1 MQTRQ
6 DLEKRVSALEA
17 EVARLRAGGGYRTVR
32 HRSAAEFGGLPL
44 LAIATG
50 PDPAK
55 GERRGHAR
63 GIVAIGDVATGV
75 LAIGG
80 VARGLVALGGVA
92 VGVVTFGGTS
102 LGALAAVG
110 GLAIGTVAVGG
121 GAVGWTALG
130 GGAVGTYACG
140 GGAFGEHV
148 VSATRQDAEAI
159 RHFEENGLGAVCGPG
174 PVRAR
179 RAS

>member
-1 MQTRQ
+1 MQGRQ
-6 DLEKRVSALEA
+6 EMERRIRELEA

-55 GERRGHAR
+55 GQRRGHAR

-75 LAIGG
+75 FAIGG

-92 VGVVTFGGTS
+92 VGIVSFGGTS
-102 LGALAAVG
+102 LGALAAAG

-121 GAVGWTALG
+121 GAAGWTALG

-148 VSATRQDAEAI
+148 VSATRQDPEAV
-159 RHFEENGLGAVCGPG
+159 RHFAEHGLGAVCGPG
-174 PVRAR
+174 TARAR
-179 RAS
+179 RAP